1 MPDRPPSQDTPDTD
15 LPPED
20 VQELLGEELPV
31 DQDAVLELDEIETP
45 RQPTLTERDTG
56 AESDRDR
63 ELLVEAT
70 EDEEITDV
78 DGLIDDASSEI
89 AALRPDSTSLDE
101 LTDEELREGETTDPI
116 EATEEGEVWVPPTD
130 PPVVPVTGDPDGI
143 EVPGFAELDE
153 AEGSV
158 NAEIRE
164 ALRSDAS
171 TSGLADRLEIAV
183 IGSTA
188 VIRGVVD
195 GIEDSD
201 AIVDVVSRVDG
212 IDDVRDE
219 TEVAGL

>member
-1 MPDRPPSQDTPDTD
+1 MPDTD

-20 VQELLGEELPV
+20 VQALLGEELPL
-31 DQDAVLELDEIETP
+31 DQDAVFDPDEIEAP
-45 RQPTLTERDTG
+45 RAPTLTERDTG
-56 AESDRDR
+56 AESDTDR
-63 ELLVEAT
+63 GLLVEAT
-70 EDEEITDV
+70 EDDELTDV
-78 DGLIDDASSEI
+78 DGLIDDP
-89 AALRPDSTSLDE
+89 AAEFAVLRPDSTSLDE

-116 EATEEGEVWVPPTD
+116 EATEEGEVWLPPTD

-153 AEGSV
+153 AEGSL

-201 AIVDVVSRVDG
+201 AIVEVASQVEG
-212 IDDVRDE
+212 IEEVRDE
-219 TEVAGL
+219 TVVPGL

>member
-1 MPDRPPSQDTPDTD
+1 MPDRPPSPDRPDTD

-20 VQELLGEELPV
+20 VQALLGEELPI
-31 DQDAVLELDEIETP
+31 DQDAVLEPDEIEQL

-56 AESDRDR
+56 AASDEDR
-63 ELLVEAT
+63 ELLIEAT
-70 EDEEITDV
+70 EDDLLTEV
-78 DGLIDDASSEI
+78 DGLIDDPSEI
-89 AALRPDSTSLDE
+89 AALRPDAASLDE

-116 EATEEGEVWVPPTD
+116 EATEEGEVWIPPTN

-153 AEGSV
+153 AEGSL

-171 TSGLADRLEIAV
+171 TSSLADRLEIAV

-201 AIVDVVSRVDG
+201 AIVDVVSQVDG
-212 IDDVRDE
+212 IDEVRDE
-219 TEVAGL
+219 TEVPGL

>member
-1 MPDRPPSQDTPDTD
+1 MPDTD

-20 VQELLGEELPV
+20 VQQLLGEELPI
-31 DQDAVLELDEIETP
+31 DQDAVLDPDEIDAP

-56 AESDRDR
+56 AESDTDR

-70 EDEEITDV
+70 EDAELTEI
-78 DGLIDDASSEI
+78 DGLIDDPSAEI

-116 EATEEGEVWVPPTD
+116 EATEEGEVWLPPTD

-143 EVPGFAELDE
+143 EVPGFSELDE
-153 AEGSV
+153 AEGSL

-171 TSGLADRLEIAV
+171 TSALADRLEIAV

-195 GIEDSD
+195 GIEDTD
-201 AIVDVVSRVDG
+201 AIIEVVSGVDG
-212 IDDVRDE
+212 IEDVRDE
-219 TEVAGL
+219 TEVPGI

>member
-1 MPDRPPSQDTPDTD
+1 MPDRPPSQDRPDTD

-20 VQELLGEELPV
+20 VQALLGEELPI
-31 DQDAVLELDEIETP
+31 DQDAVLELDEIETL

-56 AESDRDR
+56 AASDEDR
-63 ELLVEAT
+63 ELLAEAT
-70 EDEEITDV
+70 EDDLLTEV
-78 DGLIDDASSEI
+78 DGLIDDPTEI
-89 AALRPDSTSLDE
+89 AALRPDAASLDE

-116 EATEEGEVWVPPTD
+116 EATEEGEVWIPPTN
-130 PPVVPVTGDPDGI
+130 PPVVPVTDDPDGI
-143 EVPGFAELDE
+143 EVPGFGELDA
-153 AEGSV
+153 AEGSL
-158 NAEIRE
+158 NAEIRK

-171 TSGLADRLEIAV
+171 TSSLADRLEIAV

-201 AIVDVVSRVDG
+201 AIVDVVSQVDG
-212 IDDVRDE
+212 IDEVRDE

>member
-1 MPDRPPSQDTPDTD
+1 MPDRPPSQDRPDTD

-20 VQELLGEELPV
+20 VQALLGEELPI
-31 DQDAVLELDEIETP
+31 DQDAVLELDEIETL

-56 AESDRDR
+56 AASDEDR
-63 ELLVEAT
+63 ELLAEAT
-70 EDEEITDV
+70 EDDLLTEV
-78 DGLIDDASSEI
+78 DGLIDDPTEI
-89 AALRPDSTSLDE
+89 AALRPDAASLDE

-116 EATEEGEVWVPPTD
+116 EATEEGEVWIPPTN
-130 PPVVPVTGDPDGI
+130 PPVVPVTDDPDGI
-143 EVPGFAELDE
+143 EVPGFGELDA
-153 AEGSV
+153 AEGSL

-171 TSGLADRLEIAV
+171 TSSLADRLEIAV

-201 AIVDVVSRVDG
+201 AIVDVVSQVDG
-212 IDDVRDE
+212 IDEVRDE

>member
-1 MPDRPPSQDTPDTD
+1 MPDRPPSPDRPDTD

-20 VQELLGEELPV
+20 VQALLGEELPI
-31 DQDAVLELDEIETP
+31 DQDAVLEPDEIEQL

-56 AESDRDR
+56 AASDEDR
-63 ELLVEAT
+63 ELLIEAT
-70 EDEEITDV
+70 EDDLLTEV
-78 DGLIDDASSEI
+78 DGLIDDPSEI
-89 AALRPDSTSLDE
+89 AALRPDAASLDE

-116 EATEEGEVWVPPTD
+116 EATEEGEVWIPPTN

-153 AEGSV
+153 AEGSL

-171 TSGLADRLEIAV
+171 TSSLADRLEIAV
-183 IGSTA
+183 VGSTA

-201 AIVDVVSRVDG
+201 AIVDVVSQVDG
-212 IDDVRDE
+212 IDEVRDE
-219 TEVAGL
+219 TEVPGL

>member
-1 MPDRPPSQDTPDTD
+1 MPDRPPSPDPPDTD

-20 VQELLGEELPV
+20 VQALLGEELPI
-31 DQDAVLELDEIETP
+31 DQDAVLEPDEIEEL

-56 AESDRDR
+56 ATSDQDR

-70 EDEEITDV
+70 EDDLITDV
-78 DGLIDDASSEI
+78 DGLIDDPSEI
-89 AALRPDSTSLDE
+89 AALRPDAVSLDE

-116 EATEEGEVWVPPTD
+116 EATEEGEIWIPPTD
-130 PPVVPVTGDPDGI
+130 PPVVPVSGDPDGV
-143 EVPGFAELDE
+143 EVPGFAEIDE
-153 AEGSV
+153 AEGSL

-171 TSGLADRLEIAV
+171 TSNLADRLEIAV
-183 IGSTA
+183 VGSTA

-201 AIVDVVSRVDG
+201 AIVDVASRVDG
-212 IDDVRDE
+212 IDEVRDE
-219 TEVAGL
+219 MEVAGL

>member
-1 MPDRPPSQDTPDTD
+1 MPDRPPSPDRPDTD

-20 VQELLGEELPV
+20 VQALLGEELPI
-31 DQDAVLELDEIETP
+31 DQDAVLEPDEIEQL

-56 AESDRDR
+56 AASDEDR
-63 ELLVEAT
+63 ELLIEAT
-70 EDEEITDV
+70 EDDLLTEV
-78 DGLIDDASSEI
+78 DGLIDDPSEI
-89 AALRPDSTSLDE
+89 AALRPDAASLDE

-116 EATEEGEVWVPPTD
+116 EATEEGEVWIPPTN

-153 AEGSV
+153 AEGSL

-171 TSGLADRLEIAV
+171 TSSLADRLEIAV

-201 AIVDVVSRVDG
+201 AIVDVVSQVDG
-212 IDDVRDE
+212 IDEVRDE

>member
-1 MPDRPPSQDTPDTD
+1 MPDRPPSQDRPDTD

-20 VQELLGEELPV
+20 VQALLGEELPI
-31 DQDAVLELDEIETP
+31 DQDAVLELDEIETL

-56 AESDRDR
+56 AASDEDR
-63 ELLVEAT
+63 ELLAEAT
-70 EDEEITDV
+70 EDDLLTEV
-78 DGLIDDASSEI
+78 DGLIDDPTEI
-89 AALRPDSTSLDE
+89 AALRPDAASLDE

-116 EATEEGEVWVPPTD
+116 EATEEGEVWIPPTN

-153 AEGSV
+153 AEGSL

-171 TSGLADRLEIAV
+171 TSSLADRLEIAV
-183 IGSTA
+183 VGSTA

-201 AIVDVVSRVDG
+201 AIVDVVSQVDG
-212 IDDVRDE
+212 IDEVRDE
-219 TEVAGL
+219 TEVPGL

>member
-1 MPDRPPSQDTPDTD
+1 MPDRPPSQDRPDTD

-20 VQELLGEELPV
+20 VQALLGEELPI
-31 DQDAVLELDEIETP
+31 DQDAVLEPDEIEQL

-56 AESDRDR
+56 AASDEDR
-63 ELLVEAT
+63 ELLIEAT
-70 EDEEITDV
+70 EDDLLTEV
-78 DGLIDDASSEI
+78 DGLIDDPSEI
-89 AALRPDSTSLDE
+89 AALRRDAASLDE

-116 EATEEGEVWVPPTD
+116 EATEEGEVWIPPTN

-153 AEGSV
+153 AEGSL

-171 TSGLADRLEIAV
+171 TSSLADRLEIAV

-201 AIVDVVSRVDG
+201 AIVDVVGQVDG
-212 IDDVRDE
+212 IEEVRDE
-219 TEVAGL
+219 TEVPGL

>member
-1 MPDRPPSQDTPDTD
+1 MPDRPPSPDRPDTD

-20 VQELLGEELPV
+20 VQALLGEELPI
-31 DQDAVLELDEIETP
+31 DQDAVLEPDEIEQL
-45 RQPTLTERDTG
+45 RQPTLTERDAG
-56 AESDRDR
+56 AASDEDR
-63 ELLVEAT
+63 ELLIEAT
-70 EDEEITDV
+70 EDDLLTEV
-78 DGLIDDASSEI
+78 DGLIDDPSEI
-89 AALRPDSTSLDE
+89 AALRPDAASLDE

-116 EATEEGEVWVPPTD
+116 EATEEGEVWIPPTN

-153 AEGSV
+153 AEGSL

-171 TSGLADRLEIAV
+171 TSSLADRLEIAV

-201 AIVDVVSRVDG
+201 AIVDVVGQVDG
-212 IDDVRDE
+212 IEEVRDE
-219 TEVAGL
+219 TEVPGL

>member
-1 MPDRPPSQDTPDTD
+1 MPDRPPSPDRPDID
-15 LPPED
+15 LPSED
-20 VQELLGEELPV
+20 VQALLGEEPPI
-31 DQDAVLELDEIETP
+31 DQDAVLEPDEIEQR

-56 AESDRDR
+56 AASDEDR
-63 ELLVEAT
+63 ELLIEAT
-70 EDEEITDV
+70 EDDLLTEV
-78 DGLIDDASSEI
+78 DGLIDDPSEI
-89 AALRPDSTSLDE
+89 AALRPDAASLDE

-116 EATEEGEVWVPPTD
+116 EATEEGEVWIPPTN

-153 AEGSV
+153 AEGSL

-171 TSGLADRLEIAV
+171 TSSLADRLEIAV

-201 AIVDVVSRVDG
+201 AIVDVVSQVDG
-212 IDDVRDE
+212 IDEVRDE
-219 TEVAGL
+219 TEIPGI